1 MARKIVVGDQEI
13 TIPTFNIGGLAILL
27 LVVGAWFVLSAFYVV
42 GPDEEGVVR
51 RFGKW
56 VRTEPSGLHFKFPYP
71 IEKVDLPKVTQV
83 QEISVGRI
91 LKEAKMLTGDEN
103 ILLVEVR
110 VQYKIKDAAQYLFN
124 VRNVEE
130 TIKDATES
138 ALRQTIGSHP
148 IDDPLT
154 EKKAEIMDEIQLSL
168 QQMLDHYE
176 CGIDVRQVQLQD
188 VNPPQEV
195 DFAFKDVQSAKEEKE
210 QLINEALGYQ
220 NDVIPKARGGAEKLI
235 REAEAYREERIKRA
249 EGDASK
255 FLSVLT
261 EYRKAKNVTKKRL
274 YLETMEQILPGIEKV
289 ILDEKAG
296 NLLNVLPL
304 GNLEGVKKT
313 GVNK

>member
-1 MARKIVVGDQEI
+1 MARKIMVGDQEI

-27 LVVGAWFVLSAFYVV
+27 LVVGAWFVLSAFFIV

-83 QEISVGRI
+83 QQISVGRI

-130 TIKDATES
+130 LIKDATES

-154 EKKAEIMDEIQLSL
+154 EKKAEIMDEIQLLL
-168 QQMLDHYE
+168 QQMLDDYK

-210 QLINEALGYQ
+210 QLINQALGYQ
-220 NDVIPKARGGAEKLI
+220 NDLIPKARGEAVTMI
-235 REAEAYREERIKRA
+235 REAEGYREERVKRA
-249 EGDASK
+249 EGDASR
-255 FLSVLT
+255 FLSVLA
-261 EYRKAKNVTKKRL
+261 EYRKAKNVTEKRL
-274 YLETMEQILPGIEKV
+274 YLETMEQILPGIDKV
-289 ILDEKAG
+289 ILDEEAG
-296 NLLNVLPL
+296 NLLNILPL
-304 GNLEGVKKT
+304 GNLDGVMKTGVKK
-313 GVNK
+313 

>member
-1 MARKIVVGDQEI
+1 MARKIMVGDQEI

-27 LVVGAWFVLSAFYVV
+27 LVVGAWFVLSAFFIV

-83 QEISVGRI
+83 QQISVGRI

-124 VRNVEE
+124 IRNVEE

-154 EKKAEIMDEIQLSL
+154 EKKAEIMDEIQLLL
-168 QQMLDHYE
+168 QQMLDDYK

-210 QLINEALGYQ
+210 QLINQALGYQ
-220 NDVIPKARGGAEKLI
+220 NDLIPKARGEAVTMI
-235 REAEAYREERIKRA
+235 REAEGYREERVKRA
-249 EGDASK
+249 EGDASR
-255 FLSVLT
+255 FLSVLA
-261 EYRKAKNVTKKRL
+261 EYRKAKNVTEKRL
-274 YLETMEQILPGIEKV
+274 YLETMEQILPGIDKV
-289 ILDEKAG
+289 ILDEEAG
-296 NLLNVLPL
+296 NLLNILPL
-304 GNLEGVKKT
+304 GNLGGVMKTGVKK
-313 GVNK
+313 

>member
-124 VRNVEE
+124 IRNVEE

-154 EKKAEIMDEIQLSL
+154 EKKAEIMDEIQLLL
-168 QQMLDHYE
+168 QQMLDDYK

-210 QLINEALGYQ
+210 QLINQALGYQ
-220 NDVIPKARGGAEKLI
+220 NDLIPKARGEAVTMI
-235 REAEAYREERIKRA
+235 REAEGYREERVKRA
-249 EGDASK
+249 EGDASR
-255 FLSVLT
+255 FLSVLA
-261 EYRKAKNVTKKRL
+261 EYRKAKNVTEKRL
-274 YLETMEQILPGIEKV
+274 YLETMEQILPGIDKV
-289 ILDEKAG
+289 ILDEEAG
-296 NLLNVLPL
+296 NLLNILPL
-304 GNLEGVKKT
+304 GNLGGVMKTGVKK
-313 GVNK
+313 

>member
-1 MARKIVVGDQEI
+1 MARKIMVGDQEI

-27 LVVGAWFVLSAFYVV
+27 LVVGAWFVLSAFFIV

-56 VRTEPSGLHFKFPYP
+56 VRTESSGLHFKLPYP

-83 QEISVGRI
+83 QQISVGRI

-130 TIKDATES
+130 LIKDATES

-154 EKKAEIMDEIQLSL
+154 EKKAEIMDEIQLLL
-168 QQMLDHYE
+168 QQMLDDYE

-210 QLINEALGYQ
+210 QLINQALGYQ
-220 NDVIPKARGGAEKLI
+220 NDLIPKARGEAVKMI
-235 REAEAYREERIKRA
+235 REAEGYREERVKRA
-249 EGDASK
+249 EGDASR
-255 FLSVLT
+255 FLSVLA
-261 EYRKAKNVTKKRL
+261 EYRKAKNVTEKRL
-274 YLETMEQILPGIEKV
+274 YLETMEQILPGIDKV
-289 ILDEKAG
+289 ILDEEAG

-304 GNLEGVKKT
+304 GNLGGVMKTGVKK
-313 GVNK
+313 

>member
-71 IEKVDLPKVTQV
+71 IEKIDLPKVTQV

-168 QQMLDHYE
+168 QKMLDHYE

-220 NDVIPKARGGAEKLI
+220 NDIIPKARGGAEKLI

-255 FLSVLT
+255 FLSVLA
-261 EYRKAKNVTKKRL
+261 EYRKAKNVTEKRL

-296 NLLNVLPL
+296 NLLNILPL

>member
-71 IEKVDLPKVTQV
+71 IEKIDLPKVTQV

-103 ILLVEVR
+103 ILMVEVR

-154 EKKAEIMDEIQLSL
+154 EKKAEIMDEIQLLL

-176 CGIDVRQVQLQD
+176 CGIDIRQVQLQD

-220 NDVIPKARGGAEKLI
+220 NDIIPKARGGAEKLI

-261 EYRKAKNVTKKRL
+261 EYRKAKNVTEKRL

>member
-42 GPDEEGVVR
+42 GPDEEGVIR

-148 IDDPLT
+148 IDAPLT
-154 EKKAEIMDEIQLSL
+154 EKKAEIMDEIQIAL

-220 NDVIPKARGGAEKLI
+220 NDIIPKARGGAEKLI

-255 FLSVLT
+255 FRSVLA
-261 EYRKAKNVTKKRL
+261 EYRKAKNVTEKRL

>member
-1 MARKIVVGDQEI
+1 MARKIMVGDQEI

-27 LVVGAWFVLSAFYVV
+27 LVVGAWFVLSAFFIV

-83 QEISVGRI
+83 QQISVGRI

-130 TIKDATES
+130 LIKDATES

-154 EKKAEIMDEIQLSL
+154 EKKAEIMDEIQSLL
-168 QQMLDHYE
+168 QQMLDDYK
-176 CGIDVRQVQLQD
+176 CGIDIRQVQLQD

-210 QLINEALGYQ
+210 QLINQALGYQ
-220 NDVIPKARGGAEKLI
+220 NDLIPKARGEAVTMI
-235 REAEAYREERIKRA
+235 REAEGYREERVKRA
-249 EGDASK
+249 EGDASR
-255 FLSVLT
+255 FLSVLA
-261 EYRKAKNVTKKRL
+261 EYRKAKNVTEKRL
-274 YLETMEQILPGIEKV
+274 YLETMEQILPGIDKV
-289 ILDEKAG
+289 ILDEEAG
-296 NLLNVLPL
+296 NLLNILPL
-304 GNLEGVKKT
+304 GNLGGVMKTGVKK
-313 GVNK
+313 

>member
-1 MARKIVVGDQEI
+1 MARKIVLGDQEI

-130 TIKDATES
+130 LIKDATES

-154 EKKAEIMDEIQLSL
+154 EKKAEIMDEIQLLL
-168 QQMLDHYE
+168 QQMLDDYK
-176 CGIDVRQVQLQD
+176 CGIDIRQVQLQD

-210 QLINEALGYQ
+210 QLINQALGYQ
-220 NDVIPKARGGAEKLI
+220 NDLIPKARGEAETMI
-235 REAEAYREERIKRA
+235 REAEGYREERVKRA
-249 EGDASK
+249 EGDASR
-255 FLSVLT
+255 FLSVLA
-261 EYRKAKNVTKKRL
+261 EYRKAKNVTEKRL
-274 YLETMEQILPGIEKV
+274 YLETMEQILPGIDKV
-289 ILDEKAG
+289 ILDEEAG
-296 NLLNVLPL
+296 NLLNILPL
-304 GNLEGVKKT
+304 GNLGGVMKTGVKK
-313 GVNK
+313 

>member
-1 MARKIVVGDQEI
+1 M
-13 TIPTFNIGGLAILL
+13 
-27 LVVGAWFVLSAFYVV
+27 
-42 GPDEEGVVR
+42 
-51 RFGKW
+51 
-56 VRTEPSGLHFKFPYP
+56 
-71 IEKVDLPKVTQV
+71 
-83 QEISVGRI
+83 
-91 LKEAKMLTGDEN
+91 
-103 ILLVEVR
+103 
-110 VQYKIKDAAQYLFN
+110 
-124 VRNVEE
+124 
-130 TIKDATES
+130 
-138 ALRQTIGSHP
+138 
-148 IDDPLT
+148 
-154 EKKAEIMDEIQLSL
+154 
-168 QQMLDHYE
+168 
-176 CGIDVRQVQLQD
+176 RQVQLQD

-249 EGDASK
+249 EGEATN
-255 FLSVLT
+255 FHSVLT
-261 EYRKAKNVTKKRL
+261 EYRKAKNVTEKRL

>member
-103 ILLVEVR
+103 ILMVEVR

-176 CGIDVRQVQLQD
+176 CGIDIRQVQLQD

-220 NDVIPKARGGAEKLI
+220 NDIIPKARGGAEKLI

-261 EYRKAKNVTKKRL
+261 EYRKAKNVTEKRL

-296 NLLNVLPL
+296 NLLNILPL

>member
-124 VRNVEE
+124 VQNVEE
-130 TIKDATES
+130 LIKDATES

-154 EKKAEIMDEIQLSL
+154 EKKAEIMDEIQLLL
-168 QQMLDHYE
+168 QQMLDDYK
-176 CGIDVRQVQLQD
+176 CGIDIRQVQLQD

-210 QLINEALGYQ
+210 QLINQALGYQ
-220 NDVIPKARGGAEKLI
+220 NDLIPKARGEAVTMI
-235 REAEAYREERIKRA
+235 REAEGYREERVKRA
-249 EGDASK
+249 EGDASR
-255 FLSVLT
+255 FLSVLA
-261 EYRKAKNVTKKRL
+261 EYRKAKNVTEKRL
-274 YLETMEQILPGIEKV
+274 YLETMEQILPGIDKV
-289 ILDEKAG
+289 ILDEEAG
-296 NLLNVLPL
+296 NLLNILPL
-304 GNLEGVKKT
+304 GNLGGVMKT
-313 GVNK
+313 GVSK

>member
-154 EKKAEIMDEIQLSL
+154 EKKAEIMDEIQISL
-168 QQMLDHYE
+168 QKMLDHYE

-261 EYRKAKNVTKKRL
+261 EYRKAKNVTRKRL

-296 NLLNVLPL
+296 NLLNILPL

>member
-124 VRNVEE
+124 IRNVEE

-138 ALRQTIGSHP
+138 ALRQVIGSHP

-154 EKKAEIMDEIQLSL
+154 EKKAEIMDEIQLLL
-168 QQMLDHYE
+168 QQMLDDYK

-235 REAEAYREERIKRA
+235 REAEAYYEERIKRA

-255 FLSVLT
+255 FLSVLA
-261 EYRKAKNVTKKRL
+261 EYRKAKNVTEKRL

>member
-124 VRNVEE
+124 IRNVEE

-138 ALRQTIGSHP
+138 ALRQVIGSHP

-154 EKKAEIMDEIQLSL
+154 EKKAEIMDEIQLLL
-168 QQMLDHYE
+168 QQMLDDYK
-176 CGIDVRQVQLQD
+176 CGIDIRQVQLQD

-235 REAEAYREERIKRA
+235 REAEAYYEERIKRA

-255 FLSVLT
+255 FLSVLS
-261 EYRKAKNVTKKRL
+261 EYRKAKNVTEKRL

>member
-71 IEKVDLPKVTQV
+71 IEEVDLPKVTQV

-124 VRNVEE
+124 AVSY
-130 TIKDATES
+130 T
-138 ALRQTIGSHP
+138 H
-148 IDDPLT
+148 LT
-154 EKKAEIMDEIQLSL
+154 LPTKA
-168 QQMLDHYE
+168 
-176 CGIDVRQVQLQD
+176 
-188 VNPPQEV
+188 
-195 DFAFKDVQSAKEEKE
+195 
-210 QLINEALGYQ
+210 
-220 NDVIPKARGGAEKLI
+220 
-235 REAEAYREERIKRA
+235 
-249 EGDASK
+249 
-255 FLSVLT
+255 
-261 EYRKAKNVTKKRL
+261 
-274 YLETMEQILPGIEKV
+274 
-289 ILDEKAG
+289 
-296 NLLNVLPL
+296 
-304 GNLEGVKKT
+304 
-313 GVNK
+313 

>member
-71 IEKVDLPKVTQV
+71 IEKIDLPKVTQV

-154 EKKAEIMDEIQLSL
+154 EKKAEIMDEIQISL
-168 QQMLDHYE
+168 QKMLDHYE

-220 NDVIPKARGGAEKLI
+220 NDIIPKARGGAEKLI

-255 FLSVLT
+255 FRSVLA
-261 EYRKAKNVTKKRL
+261 EYRKAKNVTEKRL

>member
-71 IEKVDLPKVTQV
+71 IEKIDLPKVTQV

-220 NDVIPKARGGAEKLI
+220 NDIIPKARGGAEKLI

-255 FLSVLT
+255 FRSVLA
-261 EYRKAKNVTKKRL
+261 EYRKAKNVTEKRL

-296 NLLNVLPL
+296 NLLNILPL

>member
-71 IEKVDLPKVTQV
+71 IEKIDLPKVTQV

-176 CGIDVRQVQLQD
+176 CGIDIRQVQLQD

-220 NDVIPKARGGAEKLI
+220 NDIIPKARGGAEKLI

-255 FLSVLT
+255 FRSVLA
-261 EYRKAKNVTKKRL
+261 EYRKAKNVTEKRL

-296 NLLNVLPL
+296 NLLNILPL

>member
-13 TIPTFNIGGLAILL
+13 NIPTFNIGGVALAMLFL
-27 LVVGAWFVLSAFYVV
+27 GAWFVMSAFYVV

-56 VRTEPSGLHFKFPYP
+56 VRTESSGLNFKFPYP

-83 QEISVGRI
+83 KEISVGRI

-124 VRNVEE
+124 VVNVEE

-154 EKKAEIMDEIQLSL
+154 EKKAEIMDEIQVLL
-168 QQMLDHYE
+168 QKMLDGYK

-195 DFAFKDVQSAKEEKE
+195 DFAFKDVQSAREQKE
-210 QLINEALGYQ
+210 QLINKALGYQ
-220 NDVIPKARGGAEKLI
+220 NDIIPKARGEAEQMI
-235 REAEAYREERIKRA
+235 REAEAYKEERTKMA
-249 EGDASK
+249 EGDASR
-255 FLSVLT
+255 FLSVLA
-261 EYRKAKNVTKKRL
+261 EYRKAKDVTEKRL
-274 YLETMEQILPGIEKV
+274 YLETMEQILPDIEKV
-289 ILDEKAG
+289 ILDEEVG

-304 GNLEGVKKT
+304 GNLESAKKMGVQK
-313 GVNK
+313 

>member
-1 MARKIVVGDQEI
+1 
-13 TIPTFNIGGLAILL
+13 
-27 LVVGAWFVLSAFYVV
+27 
-42 GPDEEGVVR
+42 
-51 RFGKW
+51 
-56 VRTEPSGLHFKFPYP
+56 
-71 IEKVDLPKVTQV
+71 
-83 QEISVGRI
+83 
-91 LKEAKMLTGDEN
+91 
-103 ILLVEVR
+103 
-110 VQYKIKDAAQYLFN
+110 
-124 VRNVEE
+124 
-130 TIKDATES
+130 
-138 ALRQTIGSHP
+138 
-148 IDDPLT
+148 
-154 EKKAEIMDEIQLSL
+154 
-168 QQMLDHYE
+168 
-176 CGIDVRQVQLQD
+176 VRQVQLQD

-235 REAEAYREERIKRA
+235 REAEAYHEERIKRA

-255 FLSVLT
+255 FLSVLA
-261 EYRKAKNVTKKRL
+261 EYRKAKNVTEKRL

>member
-154 EKKAEIMDEIQLSL
+154 EKKAEIMDEIQIAL

-235 REAEAYREERIKRA
+235 REAEAYREERIKKA
-249 EGDASK
+249 EGDASR

>member
-42 GPDEEGVVR
+42 GPDEEGVIR

-154 EKKAEIMDEIQLSL
+154 EKKAEIMDEIQVSL
-168 QQMLDHYE
+168 QQMLDNYK

-220 NDVIPKARGGAEKLI
+220 NDIIPKARGGAEKLI

-255 FLSVLT
+255 FLSVLA
-261 EYRKAKNVTKKRL
+261 EYRKAKNVTEKRL

-296 NLLNVLPL
+296 NLLNILPL

>member
-168 QQMLDHYE
+168 QKMLDHYK
-176 CGIDVRQVQLQD
+176 CGIDVWQVQLQD

-220 NDVIPKARGGAEKLI
+220 NDIIPKARGGAEKLI

-255 FLSVLT
+255 FLSVLV
-261 EYRKAKNVTKKRL
+261 EYRKAKKVTEKRL

-289 ILDEKAG
+289 ILEEKAG
-296 NLLNVLPL
+296 NLLNILPL

>member
-1 MARKIVVGDQEI
+1 MARKIMVGDQEI

-27 LVVGAWFVLSAFYVV
+27 LVVGAWFVLSAFFIV

-56 VRTEPSGLHFKFPYP
+56 VRTESSGLHFKFPYP

-83 QEISVGRI
+83 QQISVGRI

-130 TIKDATES
+130 LIKDATES

-154 EKKAEIMDEIQLSL
+154 EKKAEIMDEIQLLL
-168 QQMLDHYE
+168 QQMLDDYE

-210 QLINEALGYQ
+210 QLINQALGYQ
-220 NDVIPKARGGAEKLI
+220 NDLIPKARGEAVTMI
-235 REAEAYREERIKRA
+235 REAEGYREERVKRA
-249 EGDASK
+249 EGDASR
-255 FLSVLT
+255 FLSVLA
-261 EYRKAKNVTKKRL
+261 EYRKAKNVTEKRL
-274 YLETMEQILPGIEKV
+274 YLETMEQILPGIDKV
-289 ILDEKAG
+289 ILDEEAG
-296 NLLNVLPL
+296 NLLNILPL
-304 GNLEGVKKT
+304 GNLGGVMKTGVKK
-313 GVNK
+313 

>member
-124 VRNVEE
+124 IRNVEE

-154 EKKAEIMDEIQLSL
+154 EKKAEIMDEIQISL
-168 QQMLDHYE
+168 QKMLDHYE

-235 REAEAYREERIKRA
+235 REAEAYYEERIKRA

-255 FLSVLT
+255 FLSVLA
-261 EYRKAKNVTKKRL
+261 EYRKAKNVTEKRL

>member
-124 VRNVEE
+124 VQNVEE
-130 TIKDATES
+130 LIKDATES
-138 ALRQTIGSHP
+138 ALRQVIGSHP

-154 EKKAEIMDEIQLSL
+154 EKKAEIMDEIQIAL

-235 REAEAYREERIKRA
+235 REAEAYHEERIKRA

-255 FLSVLT
+255 FLSVLA
-261 EYRKAKNVTKKRL
+261 EYRKAKNVTEKRL

>member
-1 MARKIVVGDQEI
+1 
-13 TIPTFNIGGLAILL
+13 
-27 LVVGAWFVLSAFYVV
+27 
-42 GPDEEGVVR
+42 
-51 RFGKW
+51 
-56 VRTEPSGLHFKFPYP
+56 
-71 IEKVDLPKVTQV
+71 
-83 QEISVGRI
+83 
-91 LKEAKMLTGDEN
+91 
-103 ILLVEVR
+103 
-110 VQYKIKDAAQYLFN
+110 
-124 VRNVEE
+124 
-130 TIKDATES
+130 
-138 ALRQTIGSHP
+138 
-148 IDDPLT
+148 
-154 EKKAEIMDEIQLSL
+154 MDEIQIAL

-220 NDVIPKARGGAEKLI
+220 NDIIPKARGGAEKLI

-261 EYRKAKNVTKKRL
+261 EYRKAKNVTEKRL
-274 YLETMEQILPGIEKV
+274 YLETMEQILPGVEKV

-296 NLLNVLPL
+296 NLLNILPL

>member
-1 MARKIVVGDQEI
+1 MARKIMVGDQEI

-27 LVVGAWFVLSAFYVV
+27 LVVGAWFVLSAFFIV

-83 QEISVGRI
+83 QQISVGRI

-130 TIKDATES
+130 LIKDATES

-154 EKKAEIMDEIQLSL
+154 EKKAEIMDEIQLLL
-168 QQMLDHYE
+168 QQMLDDYK
-176 CGIDVRQVQLQD
+176 CGIDIRQVQLQD

-210 QLINEALGYQ
+210 QLINQALGYQ
-220 NDVIPKARGGAEKLI
+220 NDLIPKARGEAVTMI
-235 REAEAYREERIKRA
+235 REAEGYREERVKRA
-249 EGDASK
+249 EGDASR
-255 FLSVLT
+255 FLSVLA
-261 EYRKAKNVTKKRL
+261 EYRKAKNVTEKRL
-274 YLETMEQILPGIEKV
+274 YLETMEQILPGIDKV
-289 ILDEKAG
+289 ILDEEAG
-296 NLLNVLPL
+296 NLLNILPL
-304 GNLEGVKKT
+304 GNLGGVMKTGVKK
-313 GVNK
+313 

>member
-1 MARKIVVGDQEI
+1 MARKIMVGDQEI

-27 LVVGAWFVLSAFYVV
+27 LVVGAWFVLSAFFIV

-83 QEISVGRI
+83 QQISVGRI

-130 TIKDATES
+130 LIKDATES

-154 EKKAEIMDEIQLSL
+154 EKKAEIMDEIQTLL
-168 QQMLDHYE
+168 QEMLDDYK

-210 QLINEALGYQ
+210 QLINQALGYQ
-220 NDVIPKARGGAEKLI
+220 NDLIPKARGEAVTMI
-235 REAEAYREERIKRA
+235 REAEGYREERVKRA
-249 EGDASK
+249 EGDASR
-255 FLSVLT
+255 FLSVLA
-261 EYRKAKNVTKKRL
+261 EYRKAKNVTEKRL
-274 YLETMEQILPGIEKV
+274 YLETMEQILPGIDKV
-289 ILDEKAG
+289 ILDEEAG
-296 NLLNVLPL
+296 NLLNILPL
-304 GNLEGVKKT
+304 GNLGGVMKTGVKK
-313 GVNK
+313 

>member
-51 RFGKW
+51 RLGKW

-130 TIKDATES
+130 LIKDATES

-154 EKKAEIMDEIQLSL
+154 EKKAEIMDEIQISL
-168 QQMLDHYE
+168 QKMLDHYE

-255 FLSVLT
+255 FLSVLA
-261 EYRKAKNVTKKRL
+261 EYRKAKNVTEKRL
-274 YLETMEQILPGIEKV
+274 YLETMEQILPGVEKV

>member
-83 QEISVGRI
+83 KEISVGRI

-130 TIKDATES
+130 LIKDATES

-154 EKKAEIMDEIQLSL
+154 EKKAEIMDEIQLLL
-168 QQMLDHYE
+168 QQMLDDYK

-235 REAEAYREERIKRA
+235 REAEAYHEERIKRA

-255 FLSVLT
+255 FLSVLA
-261 EYRKAKNVTKKRL
+261 EYRKAKNVTEKRL

>member
-71 IEKVDLPKVTQV
+71 IEKIDLPKVTQV

-176 CGIDVRQVQLQD
+176 CGIDIRQVQLQD

-220 NDVIPKARGGAEKLI
+220 NDIIPKARGGAEKLI

-255 FLSVLT
+255 FLSVLA
-261 EYRKAKNVTKKRL
+261 EYRKAKNVTEKRL

-289 ILDEKAG
+289 ILDEKSG
-296 NLLNVLPL
+296 NLLNILPL
-304 GNLEGVKKT
+304 GNLEGIKKT

>member
-71 IEKVDLPKVTQV
+71 IEKIDLPKVTQV

-220 NDVIPKARGGAEKLI
+220 NDIIPKARGGAEKLI

-255 FLSVLT
+255 FRSVLA
-261 EYRKAKNVTKKRL
+261 EYRKAKNVTEKRL